1 MNILF
6 KLIDTAVVEKTVPKR
21 VVNRYL
27 MAYRA
32 TPDRMTGKSQ
42 AELMFGRQ
50 IQTKVPRILPKA
62 QGKATKEAKQT

>member
-1 MNILF
+1 MNILI
-6 KLIDTAVVEKTVPKR
+6 KLVNTAVVEKTVPKR
-21 VVNRYL
+21 VLNRYL

-32 TPDRMTGKSQ
+32 TPDRMTRKSQ